1 MRHDA
6 PLAAQAPTRTTCPY
20 CGVGCGVLATPD
32 GKGGAAIAGDPDHP
46 ANRGRLCSKGSALG
60 ETLGL
65 GTRVLHPLKRNAR
78 GAYDRVSWDEA
89 LDAVAAG
96 LKAIIARD
104 GPEAIAFY
112 LSGQLLTE
120 DYYVANKLMKGFI
133 GSPHVDTNSR
143 LCMASTVAGHRRV
156 LGSDTVPGCYED
168 LDSADLIVLV
178 GSNTAWCHPILF
190 RRIQQ
195 NRAERGAKVVVID
208 PRVTATAEEADLVL
222 PLKPG
227 SDSALFAGLLVH
239 LANVG
244 LLDHDYIAC
253 HVAGFDAAL
262 ANAREI
268 TPDLAA
274 VAARTG
280 LSQTDIAS
288 FYALWAD
295 TPAVVTAWSQ
305 GVNQS
310 AQGTDKV
317 AAILYC
323 HLATGRIG
331 REGAGPFSLTG
342 QPNAMGGREVGGL
355 ANMLAAHMG
364 YSPAE
369 IDRVRRFWRAPRMA
383 RREGLKAV
391 AMMDAVADG
400 RIKAMWVM
408 ATNPAVSLPRADDVQ
423 KALRGLDLF
432 VVSENVISN
441 DTLAAGPHY
450 ILPAAAWGEK
460 DGTVT
465 NSERRI
471 SRQRGFLPLPG
482 EVQPDWWIICEV
494 AERLGF
500 EEAFDYAGPHEIYAE
515 HAALS
520 AFENEGSRDFDIG
533 AHAELTRPAY
543 DGLAP
548 VQWPAPIDKPEGTPR
563 LFAEGGFFTV
573 DRKAKLQPLAVPA
586 LAAAT
591 SETFPLVLNTGRVRD
606 HWHTMTRTGLSA
618 RLSGHIAEPTVL
630 VHPDDATRFGL
641 AEKGFARITTAH
653 GAVILKVTLDP
664 GAKPGSLFAPIHWSG
679 ENASNARI
687 GSAVQPLADPYSGQP
702 EMKATPAA
710 IAPLAFRSRGFLL
723 GADDF
728 ALPAG
733 SWWTR
738 VAVEGGQGR
747 HFATQADAADVMLL
761 AREAFGAERSG
772 QLPEAEAHSLPP
784 ACGGEGLGMGGRK
797 AGLAS
802 SSMFSRAALPPTQ
815 PSPPQAGGGLK
826 SATDGL
832 LEMVDAERGL
842 YRCALIRDGRLAA
855 ALFLGPDH
863 DAPVWDAVKLA
874 FAAEQVDP
882 RQRLALLSGRS
893 LDGAADQGPTVCA
906 CFGVGL
912 NAIRAVFAEGATIT
926 VEDIGRKL
934 KAGTNC
940 GSCLPEIRRIGAQV
954 RVEVPA

>member
-6 PLAAQAPTRTTCPY
+6 PLAGPVPTRTTCPY

-32 GKGGAAIAGDPDHP
+32 GMGGAAIAGDPDHP

-65 GTRVLHPLKRNAR
+65 GTRVLHPLKRSAR
-78 GAYDRVSWDEA
+78 GTYDRVSWEEA

-96 LKAIIARD
+96 LKAIIDRD
-104 GPEAIAFY
+104 GPESVALY

-143 LCMASTVAGHRRV
+143 LCMASTVAGQRRV
-156 LGSDTVPGCYED
+156 FGSDTVPGCYED

-208 PRVTATAEEADLVL
+208 PRVTATAEDADLTL
-222 PLKPG
+222 ALKPG
-227 SDSALFAGLLVH
+227 SDSALFAGLLIH
-239 LANVG
+239 LADTG
-244 LLDHDYIAC
+244 LLDHDYIER
-253 HVAGFDAAL
+253 HVAGFEAAL
-262 ANAREI
+262 ANARDI
-268 TPDLAA
+268 APNLAA
-274 VAARTG
+274 VANLTG
-280 LSQTDIAS
+280 LSKTDIAS
-288 FYALWAD
+288 FYALWAS

-317 AAILYC
+317 AAILHC
-323 HLATGRIG
+323 HLASGRIG
-331 REGAGPFSLTG
+331 RPGAGPFSLTG

-364 YSPAE
+364 YSSAE

-383 RREGLKAV
+383 QAEGLKAV
-391 AMMDAVADG
+391 AMMEAVTVR

-423 KALRGLDLF
+423 RALRGLDLF
-432 VVSENVISN
+432 IVSENVLSN

-471 SRQRGFLPLPG
+471 SRQRGFLALPG
-482 EVQPDWWIICEV
+482 EAKPDWWIICEV

-520 AFENEGSRDFDIG
+520 AFENAGSRDFDIG
-533 AHAELTRPAY
+533 AHAELTRRAY

-548 VQWPAPIDKPEGTPR
+548 VQWPAPVDRPEGTPR
-563 LFAEGGFFTV
+563 LFADGGFFAA
-573 DRKAKLQPLAVPA
+573 DRKAKLQPLAIPA

-591 SETFPLVLNTGRVRD
+591 SDTFPLLLNTGRVRD

-630 VHPDDATRFGL
+630 VHPDDAARFGL
-641 AEKGFARITTAH
+641 AEKGFARIATTH
-653 GAVILKVTLDP
+653 GAVILKVALDP
-664 GAKPGSLFAPIHWSG
+664 GAQPGSLFAPIHWSA
-679 ENASNARI
+679 ENASGARV
-687 GSAVQPLADPYSGQP
+687 GAAVQPLVDPFSGQP
-702 EMKATPAA
+702 ELKATPAA
-710 IAPLAFRSRGFLL
+710 IVPVSFRSRGFLL
-723 GADDF
+723 GADGF
-728 ALPAG
+728 VLPKG

-738 VAVEGGQGR
+738 VAVEGGQGLL
-747 HFATQADAADVMLL
+747 FATPADVAEIMQL
-761 AREAFGAERSG
+761 AREAFG
-772 QLPEAEAHSLPP
+772 PE
-784 ACGGEGLGMGGRK
+784 
-797 AGLAS
+797 
-802 SSMFSRAALPPTQ
+802 
-815 PSPPQAGGGLK
+815 
-826 SATDGL
+826 GL
-832 LEMVDAERGL
+832 LEMVDGERGL

-874 FAAEQVDP
+874 FAGGEVDP
-882 RQRLALLSGRS
+882 GQRLALLSGRS
-893 LDGAADQGPTVCA
+893 LHGAADQGPTVCA

-912 NAIRAVFAEGATIT
+912 NAIHAAFTEGKSVT

-940 GSCLPEIRRIGAQV
+940 GSCLPEIRRIGAQA

>member
-6 PLAAQAPTRTTCPY
+6 PLAAVAATRTTCPY

-32 GKGGAAIAGDPDHP
+32 GKGGATIAGDPDHP

-65 GTRVLHPLKRNAR
+65 GTRVLHPLKRSAR
-78 GAYDRVSWDEA
+78 GAYTQISWDEA

-96 LKAIIARD
+96 FWRVIDRH
-104 GPEAIAFY
+104 GPEAVAFY

-156 LGSDTVPGCYED
+156 LGSDTVPGNYED

-178 GSNTAWCHPILF
+178 GSNAAWCHPVLF

-195 NRAERGAKVVVID
+195 NRSDRSARVVVID
-208 PRVTATAEEADLVL
+208 PRITATAEDADLVL

-227 SDSALFAGLLVH
+227 SDSVLFAGLLVH
-239 LANVG
+239 LADAG
-244 LLDHDYIAC
+244 LIDRAYVER

-268 TPDLAA
+268 APDLAA
-274 VAARTG
+274 VAALTG
-280 LSQTDIAS
+280 LPESDISS
-288 FYALWAD
+288 FYALWAG

-317 AAILYC
+317 AAILHC

-331 REGAGPFSLTG
+331 QPGSGPFSLTG

-369 IDRVRRFWRAPRMA
+369 VDRVRRFWGAPRMA
-383 RREGLKAV
+383 QAEGLKAV

-408 ATNPAVSLPRADDVQ
+408 ATNPAVSLPRADAVQ
-423 KALRGLDLF
+423 AALRGLDLF
-432 VVSENVISN
+432 VVSENVLSN
-441 DTLAAGPHY
+441 DTLAAGPDF

-471 SRQRGFLPLPG
+471 SRQRAFLPLPG
-482 EVQPDWWIICEV
+482 EVRPDWWIVCEV
-494 AERLGF
+494 AKRLGF
-500 EEAFDYAGPHEIYAE
+500 SEAFAYAGPHQIYAE
-515 HAALS
+515 HAAIS

-533 AHAELTRPAY
+533 AHADLTRHAY

-548 VQWPAPIDKPEGTPR
+548 VQWPVPVGKPEGTAR
-563 LFAEGGFFTV
+563 LFAEGGFFTA
-573 DRKAKLQPLAVPA
+573 DRKAKMQPLATPT

-591 SETFPLVLNTGRVRD
+591 SEAFPLLLNTGRVRD

-618 RLSGHIAEPTVL
+618 RLSAHIAEPTVL
-630 VHPDDATRFGL
+630 LHPEDAARYSL
-641 AEKGFARITTAH
+641 ADKGFARIATAH
-653 GAVILKVTLDP
+653 GAVVLKVALDP
-664 GAKPGSLFAPIHWSG
+664 GAQPGSLFAPIHWSA
-679 ENASNARI
+679 ENASDARI
-687 GSAVQPLADPYSGQP
+687 GAAVQPFVDPFSGQP

-710 IAPLAFRSRGFLL
+710 IAPVSFRSRGFLL
-723 GADDF
+723 GGDGF
-728 ALPAG
+728 VLPEG

-738 VAVEGGQGR
+738 VAVESGQGR
-747 HFATQADAADVMLL
+747 LFATQVDAAEIMQL
-761 AREAFGAERSG
+761 AREAFG
-772 QLPEAEAHSLPP
+772 PE
-784 ACGGEGLGMGGRK
+784 
-797 AGLAS
+797 
-802 SSMFSRAALPPTQ
+802 
-815 PSPPQAGGGLK
+815 
-826 SATDGL
+826 GL

-874 FAAEQVDP
+874 FAGGEVDP

-912 NAIRAVFAEGATIT
+912 NAIRAVFAEGAAIT

-940 GSCLPEIRRIGAQV
+940 GSCLPEIRRIGAQQ

>member
-6 PLAAQAPTRTTCPY
+6 PLAGPVPTRTTCPY

-32 GKGGAAIAGDPDHP
+32 GKGGATIAGDPDHP

-89 LDAVAAG
+89 LDAVADG
-96 LKAIIARD
+96 LKTIIARD
-104 GPEAIAFY
+104 GPEAVALY

-133 GSPHVDTNSR
+133 GSQHVDTNSR

-168 LDSADLIVLV
+168 LDSADLMVLV

-195 NRAERGAKVVVID
+195 NRAERGARVVVID
-208 PRVTATAEEADLVL
+208 PRVTATAEDADLVL
-222 PLKPG
+222 ALKPG

-239 LANVG
+239 LADAG
-244 LLDHDYIAC
+244 LIDRAYIEH

-268 TPDLAA
+268 APDIAA
-274 VAARTG
+274 VVARTG
-280 LSQTDIAS
+280 LSEADIAA
-288 FYALWAD
+288 FYALWAG

-317 AAILYC
+317 AAILHC

-331 REGAGPFSLTG
+331 RPGGGPFSLTG

-383 RREGLKAV
+383 GREGFKAV
-391 AMMDAVADG
+391 DMMDAVADG
-400 RIKAMWVM
+400 RLKAMWVM
-408 ATNPAVSLPRADDVQ
+408 ATNPAVSLPRADAVQ
-423 KALRGLDLF
+423 AALRGLDLF
-432 VVSENVISN
+432 VVSENVLSN

-471 SRQRGFLPLPG
+471 SRQRGFLALPG
-482 EVQPDWWIICEV
+482 EVKPDWWIICEV

-520 AFENEGSRDFDIG
+520 AFENAGSRDFDIG
-533 AHAELTRPAY
+533 AHGDLTRHAY

-548 VQWPAPIDKPEGTPR
+548 VQWPVPVGQAEGTAR
-563 LFAEGGFFTV
+563 LFAEGGFFTAN
-573 DRKAKLQPLAVPA
+573 RKATMRPLALPA

-591 SETFPLVLNTGRVRD
+591 TEAFPLLLNTGRVRD

-618 RLSGHIAEPTVL
+618 RLSAHVAEPTVL
-630 VHPDDATRFGL
+630 VHPDDAARFGL
-641 AEKGFARITTAH
+641 AAKGFACIATAH
-653 GAVILKVTLDP
+653 GTVVLKIALDP
-664 GAKPGSLFAPIHWSG
+664 GAQKGSLFAPIHWSG

-687 GSAVQPLADPYSGQP
+687 GAAVHPLVDPFSGQP

-710 IAPLAFRSRGFLL
+710 IAPVSFRSRGFLL

-728 ALPAG
+728 ALPEG

-738 VAVEGGQGR
+738 VAVEGGLGR
-747 HFATQADAADVMLL
+747 LFATQADAAELMQL
-761 AREAFGAERSG
+761 AREAFGAE
-772 QLPEAEAHSLPP
+772 
-784 ACGGEGLGMGGRK
+784 GLI
-797 AGLAS
+797 
-802 SSMFSRAALPPTQ
+802 
-815 PSPPQAGGGLK
+815 
-826 SATDGL
+826 
-832 LEMVDAERGL
+832 EMVDAERGL
-842 YRCALIRDGRLAA
+842 YRCSLIRDGRLAA

-874 FAAEQVDP
+874 FASGEVDP

-912 NAIRAVFAEGATIT
+912 NAIRAAFAEGASVT
-926 VEDIGRKL
+926 VEEIGRKL

-940 GSCLPEIRRIGAQV
+940 GSCLPEIRRIGAQQ